1 MKTSK
6 EIGNIGEN
14 IAEKHLK
21 KKGYKIL
28 SRNYKARGG
37 EIDIIAYRFGVLVY
51 VEVKSRTNEL
61 YGTPA
66 EAVDEK
72 KVSNIKYAVR
82 DFLTAYR
89 KGNKIPV
96 FYPFGLERAGRI
108 RKQRLDVIEVYLD
121 KGYTP
126 IKINHIKDWARL

>member
-6 EIGNIGEN
+6 EIGDIGEK

-28 SRNYKARGG
+28 SRNYKAHGG

-51 VEVKSRTNEL
+51 VEVKSRTSNL

-66 EAVDEK
+66 EAVDVK
-72 KVSNIKYAVR
+72 KVSSIKYAVR

-96 FYPFGLERAGRI
+96 FYPLGIERASTI

-121 KGYTP
+121 KGYEP

>member
-1 MKTSK
+1 MKKTK
-6 EIGNIGEN
+6 EIGDIGEN

-21 KKGYKIL
+21 RKGYKIL

-37 EIDIIAYRFGVLVY
+37 EIDIIAYRFGVLIY
-51 VEVKSRTNEL
+51 VEVKSRTNDL

-66 EAVDEK
+66 SAVDGQK
-72 KVSNIKYAVR
+72 ITNIKYAVR

-96 FYPFGLERAGRI
+96 FYPFGLERASAI
-108 RKQRLDVIEVYLD
+108 RKQRLDVVEVYLD
-121 KGYTP
+121 KNYEP
-126 IKINHIKDWARL
+126 IKINHIKDWAEL